1 MQPMTLTTGYDVAFA
16 AGAALAALALT
27 GAALRFL
34 PRLVLLGLALLA
46 AGGSGAAWVGFALR
60 VHGHRHHDLLVAA
73 IGLSVSAVATVVS
86 LPLRRAIV
94 RADAIDAHLAEAQ
107 KQLDARIEREAAD
120 RAEELERTLARA
132 RADSVSL
139 LVEEERRL
147 GEERRREFAER
158 EREVGDTL
166 TEALTSTQA
175 QVEQRLAA
183 WAQDLDRAAETTKA
197 RIAELTQQQKHLLAE
212 VEARLAADADRVAAE
227 SEDQRAALARM
238 RAELEK
244 AIEEALAV
252 ARSEV
257 DANAAER
264 RRALHELDERMR
276 RREKELLERI
286 EREEAEAAQ
295 RIRAGFEDVQ
305 RRQIEQMERI
315 VERSAIAY
323 SDDAAQQ
330 FAALV
335 KSGREDAARRL
346 SRELDRSVEV
356 FAREAEAVLAER
368 LAHVGDAGAQRLE
381 RRLTEAANAL
391 ERQRDEWMAA
401 LDGRIVGLEADVR
414 RRLDELGADA
424 EAERA
429 VLEARLQELMRRFEA
444 ADALHSQS

>member
-16 AGAALAALALT
+16 AGAAIAAVALT

-34 PRLVLLGLALLA
+34 PRFALVALGAIA
-46 AGGSGAAWVGFALR
+46 CGGSGAAWIGFALR
-60 VHGHRHHDLLVAA
+60 RHGHRHHDLLVAA
-73 IGLSVSAVATVVS
+73 IGLTVSAVATVVS
-86 LPLRRAIV
+86 LPLRRAIL
-94 RADAIDAHLAEAQ
+94 RADAIDAHLADAQ
-107 KQLDARIEREAAD
+107 AKLDAQIERESAA

-139 LVEEERRL
+139 LTEEERRL
-147 GEERRREFAER
+147 ADERRREFTER
-158 EREVGDTL
+158 EQAVGGAL

-175 QVEQRLAA
+175 QVEQRLTS
-183 WAQDLDRAAETTKA
+183 WAQDLDRAAEATKA
-197 RIAELTQQQKHLLAE
+197 RIAELTQQQKQLLID
-212 VEARLAADADRVAAE
+212 VEARLASDADRVAAE
-227 SEDQRAALARM
+227 SEEQRAALTRM

-244 AIEEALAV
+244 AIDDALAV
-252 ARSEV
+252 ARAEV

-286 EREEAEAAQ
+286 EREEVEAAQ

-391 ERQRDEWMAA
+391 ERQRDEWMTA
-401 LDGRIVGLEADVR
+401 LDTRITGLEADVR
-414 RRLDELGADA
+414 RRLEELGADT

-429 VLEARLQELMRRFEA
+429 VLEARLQELMRRFDA
-444 ADALHSQS
+444 ADALHTQS